1 MKLSYKV
8 KEKKLEKENICN
20 YIIKKDENYYF
31 ANKKHNWLFMKNEQ
45 KNGNMFLAVENW
57 LYEFYN
63 TIEKT
68 ANMPSI
74 AVFDSITTPDKIKEH
89 CKQYIVDFDN
99 EEAII
104 NQENIITLLDSA
116 DFDTIMKKIIESRND
131 NLSSKELIVVLDGI
145 DKNKYPNLMTYLTLA
160 RPRNIYFIVV
170 SYDKED
176 FEQKNNLIK
185 DYFDIKYLCNKDE
198 IQEISITEFGKNEII
213 KL

>member
-8 KEKKLEKENICN
+8 KEKKLEKENICK
-20 YIIKKDENYYF
+20 YIIKDEETYYF
-31 ANKKHNWLFMKNEQ
+31 ANKKHNWLFIKNEQ

-68 ANMPSI
+68 SNMPSI
-74 AVFDSITTPDKIKEH
+74 AAFDSITTPDRIKEH
-89 CKQYIVDFDN
+89 CNKYIVDFDN
-99 EEAII
+99 EDALI
-104 NQENIITLLDSA
+104 NQKSVITLLDSA
-116 DFDTIMKKIIESRND
+116 DFDKIMKKIIESRND
-131 NLSSKELIVVLDGI
+131 NLFSKELIVVLDGI

-160 RPRNIYFIVV
+160 KSRNIYFIVV

-176 FEQKNNLIK
+176 FEENNSLIK